1 MLMGARRLGLASL
14 VWLGV
19 LVGLFAFGGVPAGAT
34 VIHEYLP
41 EVSAKISEGVPGSS
55 GAAAPGPLS
64 GVSAMSVDAGG
75 VYVAEGPGDGSY
87 RLDRFDASSGVF
99 VSQFAQVPSLT
110 RLYQGVAVGHSTGE
124 GEVYVGGDELVE
136 GSPLGVVAVF
146 STAGVLQGVWRGTPG
161 EAGPQSE
168 HFGCF
173 ECAGP
178 GSVAVDDS
186 GSLSWAAGDVY
197 VADREHGRVDVF
209 KPLAGGG
216 EEYVTRLDPESTGVL
231 SGEPVSVAVDR
242 SNDEV
247 LVAEAGVVDV
257 FRPAAITGQYEFVRA
272 LTGPPGGS
280 FAGIGPVAVDGGNG
294 DIYVPQKMGEAGFVD
309 QFDAAGEYLGR
320 LAGTPTGPFHSV
332 QSVAVDPG
340 SHHVYVGDGRE
351 GGGVADVFGEDRVI
365 PDVLT
370 AAASSVQP
378 GSVTLNGSVN
388 PHGIQVNDCHFEY
401 GVSSAYGQSVP
412 CVPAAGSIPVDSSVH
427 AVSAGVVGLTPG
439 RVYHFRLVAGNA
451 NGVNDGLDRL
461 VGVPTIDGE
470 SSVNVTQ
477 TAAVL
482 QAQVNPDGV
491 DTTCQFQ
498 YVDAAHYDAA
508 TADPYSAGAS
518 VPCTPGD
525 LGAGEGDQ
533 AASRELSGLRAGVT
547 YHWRV
552 VAVNASGT
560 VSGKDQ
566 SLTTVPPARIDSVT
580 ITDVRGSTAV
590 LHAQINPLGTDTTYR
605 FEYGTD
611 TSYSAGSVPV
621 PDGDIGSGT
630 GDVSVSQQVSGLQAN
645 TTYHVRVVAGNALGT
660 ERSGDHTFVYDTAG
674 GGLPDNRAYEMVT
687 PPQKNAALIGNMVF
701 GLSPAV
707 AEDGS
712 RLIAMS
718 LQCFADAGSCSVER
732 QHEGEPF
739 AFTRAAGGWVTT
751 AMAPPATR
759 FEQNSVE
766 RVNADTGSALF
777 SSATPP
783 SGGDHFYARR
793 WDGSFLDVGPASP
806 PSAGAVGVGGFSVAV
821 GTADFSHVVYEATR
835 RGIWP
840 FDATRGGSGAL
851 GNGVYEYVGAGSS
864 QPVLV
869 GVSGGAGSTD
879 LISVCGTVMSEG
891 ATVPYGALS
900 ADGGTVF
907 FTAKMCATGSGV
919 NVGVPVPADELF
931 ARIGGSRTVLVSG
944 RSPLDCLSVECVG
957 SPAGGAHFEG
967 ASGDG
972 SRVFFTD
979 TQQLTD
985 TASEDSDNAP
995 GSRCFAATGVNG
1007 CNLYEYD
1014 FSRPAGH
1021 SVVAVSAGDRS
1032 GGGPRVQ
1039 GVMAISRDGSHVY
1052 FVAKGV
1058 LTGAANGR
1066 GQVARDGAENLYVFE
1081 RDASYPE
1088 GRVAFIAVLSAENI
1102 GFSGSDSGQWLYGVG
1117 LANVTPDGRFLVFT
1131 SHERL
1136 TVDDT
1141 SATGAAQVFRYDA
1154 QKGELLRISIGERGF
1169 NDNGNA
1175 GTRNATIAR
1184 AFYGFANSSP
1194 ARPDPTMSHDG
1205 SFVFFQS
1212 PAGLT
1217 PGALNDV
1224 RIGTN
1229 LLGDPIYAGNV
1240 YEWHEGHVYLISDGR
1255 DTSQFFTSIYGE
1267 DAGGG
1272 GGTAVNLVGSD
1283 ATGAN
1288 VFFTTADP
1296 LVAQDTDSGVDYYDA
1311 RICTT
1316 HDPCVA
1322 SPPLP
1327 VPGCVGEACH
1337 GTPGVAPVFGA
1348 PGSAVFS
1355 GAGNPA
1361 TRTGPVV
1368 KAKKKAKPKRKP
1380 KHKKKK
1386 GHKAARSGK
1395 HVKRGRK

>member
-1 MLMGARRLGLASL
+1 MLMMLRRVLVALAG
-14 VWLGV
+14 VLGV
-19 LVGLFAFGGVPAGAT
+19 SCAVLALGAGSAFAALSYPFDGSLTPAGGAFGLVGVNGVAVDDANARTYVADRGANVVDVFETASGVALGSLDGSLTPAGSFGGGAIAVAASNATGDVYVSDSTDNVVDVFDAAGGYVCQITGRSTPSASECNGAAGSDTPAHGFKSPRGVAVDQATGDVYVVDEEDGVVDVFSAAGA
-34 VIHEYLP
+34 YLRQISSASIP
-41 EVSAKISEGVPGSS
+41 GGFGIVRGVAVSDFNGH
-55 GAAAPGPLS
+55 L
-64 GVSAMSVDAGG
+64 
-75 VYVAEGPGDGSY
+75 YVADGGPKVVDE
-87 RLDRFDASSGVF
+87 FDASGVW
-99 VSQFAQVPSLT
+99 
-110 RLYQGVAVGHSTGE
+110 VATWAGANTPAGSFGE
-124 GEVYVGGDELVE
+124 GEL
-136 GSPLGVVAVF
+136 
-146 STAGVLQGVWRGTPG
+146 
-161 EAGPQSE
+161 
-168 HFGCF
+168 
-173 ECAGP
+173 
-178 GSVAVDDS
+178 SVAVDDAS
-186 GSLSWAAGDVY
+186 GWLY
-197 VADREHGRVDVF
+197 VAENGHD
-209 KPLAGGG
+209 
-216 EEYVTRLDPESTGVL
+216 
-231 SGEPVSVAVDR
+231 
-242 SNDEV
+242 
-247 LVAEAGVVDV
+247 VVDV
-257 FRPAAITGQYEFVRA
+257 FEASGEYVTQLRGFTELTGVAVGQASHRVYVSDKPVVDGSTESVEVFGPEVVVPGVVTGSASEVRPVSATVAGVVNPAGVA
-272 LTGPPGGS
+272 LTGC
-280 FAGIGPVAVDGGNG
+280 
-294 DIYVPQKMGEAGFVD
+294 
-309 QFDAAGEYLGR
+309 R
-320 LAGTPTGPFHSV
+320 
-332 QSVAVDPG
+332 
-340 SHHVYVGDGRE
+340 
-351 GGGVADVFGEDRVI
+351 
-365 PDVLT
+365 
-370 AAASSVQP
+370 
-378 GSVTLNGSVN
+378 
-388 PHGIQVNDCHFEY
+388 FEY
-401 GVSSAYGQSVP
+401 GIDAFYGQSVS
-412 CVPAAGSIPVDSSVH
+412 CVPAAGAIPVDSSEH
-427 AVSAGVVGLTPG
+427 AVSAHIVGLAPG
-439 RVYHFRLVAGNA
+439 VTYHFRLEAGNA
-451 NGVNDGLDRL
+451 NGANF
-461 VGVPTIDGE
+461 GE
-470 SSVNVTQ
+470 DATFGTPPAPSIESAAAVNVT
-477 TAAVL
+477 
-482 QAQVNPDGV
+482 GV
-491 DTTCQFQ
+491 ST
-498 YVDAAHYDAA
+498 
-508 TADPYSAGAS
+508 
-518 VPCTPGD
+518 D
-525 LGAGEGDQ
+525 L
-533 AASRELSGLRAGVT
+533 T
-547 YHWRV
+547 
-552 VAVNASGT
+552 
-560 VSGKDQ
+560 
-566 SLTTVPPARIDSVT
+566 ARI
-580 ITDVRGSTAV
+580 
-590 LHAQINPLGTDTTYR
+590 NPNGFDTTYR
-605 FEYGTD
+605 FEWGTSSAYG
-611 TSYSAGSVPV
+611 ASVPV
-621 PDGDIGSGT
+621 PDGDIGAGTSG
-630 GDVSVSQQVSGLQAN
+630 VPVVAHLSGLSAN
-645 TTYHVRVVAGNALGT
+645 TTYHWRVVAASENGSAPA
-660 ERSGDHTFVYDTAG
+660 GDHTFVYDTGG

-732 QHEGEPF
+732 QHGGEPF

-751 AMAPPATR
+751 AMAPPAAR

-821 GTADFSHVVYEATR
+821 GTADFSHVVYEATS

-840 FDATRGGSGAL
+840 FDATRNGSH
-851 GNGVYEYVGAGSS
+851 GVYEYVGAGSS

-879 LISVCGTVMSEG
+879 LISVCGTLMSVG
-891 ATVPYGALS
+891 ATIPYGALS

-907 FTAKMCATGSGV
+907 FTASRCASGSGV
-919 NVGVPVPADELF
+919 NAGVPVPANELF
-931 ARIGGSRTVLVSG
+931 ARIGGSRSVLVSG
-944 RSPLDCLSVECVG
+944 RSPLGCTGTTGCVG
-957 SPAGGAHFEG
+957 SSPGDASFEG

-985 TASEDSDNAP
+985 TASEDSGDSSEPPECSAT
-995 GSRCFAATGVNG
+995 TGVNG

-1014 FSRPAGH
+1014 FSRPGGRNL
-1021 SVVAVSAGDRS
+1021 VAVSAGDRS

-1058 LTGAANGR
+1058 LTGAANGQ

-1088 GRVAFIAVLSAENI
+1088 GRVVFIAALAAENI
-1102 GFSGSDSGQWLYGVG
+1102 PSAAPDSAQWASWVG
-1117 LANVTPDGRFLVFT
+1117 RANVTPDGRFLVFT

-1154 QKGELLRISIGERGF
+1154 QEGELVRISIGEHGF

-1184 AFYGFANSSP
+1184 AFYGFVGSSP

-1224 RIGTN
+1224 RIGTDPR
-1229 LLGDPIYAGNV
+1229 GGPIYAGNV

-1322 SPPLP
+1322 PPPLP

-1361 TRTGPVV
+1361 TQTGPVV
-1368 KAKKKAKPKRKP
+1368 KAKKKAKPKRKT